1 MRLPIEL
8 ATLHTDP
15 IFRNRHAQILH
26 RENRPTLPRPTRTT
40 TSKAR
45 PLNTQVSISL
55 VTLPT
60 VAARSG
66 RSACTGRSV
75 QARCGG
81 KTADGVVGGGA
92 VGGADARELVGVGGD
107 I

>member
-8 ATLHTDP
+8 ATLHTNP
-15 IFRNRHAQILH
+15 ILRNRHAQILH
-26 RENRPTLPRPTRTT
+26 RQNRSTLPRPTRTT
-40 TSKAR
+40 TPKAR
-45 PLNTQVSISL
+45 PLNAQVSTSL
-55 VTLPT
+55 VTLPA

-66 RSACTGRSV
+66 SPACTSGGV

-92 VGGADARELVGVGGD
+92 VGGADARELV
-107 I
+107 